1 MIALN
6 NNGVNS
12 LCFGRYQDAIFSFR
26 HAMECAKSL
35 MVIDPEDPMNGC
47 CSVNDDDDVA
57 LIHAPLDCVDA
68 SAVSPNNMFDL
79 YQGAFSFRKSDEAA
93 LKENLVEV
101 SVVLLYN
108 LALAHH
114 VAGLFGTEH
123 LEAHLGEA
131 LSYYK
136 VALATYRSLP
146 STMSCTTLVLG
157 CVTNMGHVYSHFW
170 RTTEAKS
177 CMEMIE
183 RMLQSPDVM
192 QLSEEDGEF
201 FFSNP
206 SYGSAH
212 CAGLLM
218 APAA

>member
-6 NNGVNS
+6 NNGNNS
-12 LCFGRYQDAIFSFR
+12 LRFGRYQDAILSFR

-35 MVIDPEDPMNGC
+35 MVIDQEELMNGC
-47 CSVNDDDDVA
+47 CSVNDDAVA
-57 LIHAPLDCVDA
+57 LIHVPLDCVDA
-68 SAVSPNNMFDL
+68 SAVSPNNMFDV
-79 YQGAFSFRKSDEAA
+79 YQGAFSFRKTDEAA
-93 LKENLVEV
+93 LKENLVEA

-108 LALAHH
+108 LALTHH

-136 VALATYRSLP
+136 GALATYRNLP
-146 STMSCTTLVLG
+146 STMLCTTLVLG

-170 RTTEAKS
+170 RTKEAKS

-201 FFSNP
+201 FFSTP

-212 CAGLLM
+212 YAGLLM